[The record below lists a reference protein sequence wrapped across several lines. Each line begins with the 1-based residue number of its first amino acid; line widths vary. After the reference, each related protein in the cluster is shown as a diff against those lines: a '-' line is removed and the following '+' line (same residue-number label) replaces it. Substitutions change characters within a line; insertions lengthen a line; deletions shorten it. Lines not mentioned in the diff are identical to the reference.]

1 MPTKINELNAQYL
14 RSQLFAALERF
25 NHDNDS
31 ENPLSQDEIKLEME
45 KAKVVGS
52 LADSLIELAKVEILH
67 HSLRLKQERY
77 TDGNRQL
84 SGGSTFFEG

>member
-1 MPTKINELNAQYL
+1 MAKVNELNAQYL

-25 NHDNDS
+25 NHDNDG
-31 ENPLSQDEIKLEME
+31 ENPLSDEEIKLEME

-52 LADSLIELAKVEILH
+52 IADSLIELAKVEILH

-77 TDGNRQL
+77 GDGNRQIT
-84 SGGSTFFEG
+84 GGSAFFEE